1 MIAKYLF
8 VFLNF
13 RYGSPSAPHASRVE
27 CGFSA
32 MLFVFSDPSA
42 EIQGNEYWGDPGL
55 IRIKINQ
62 SLLALVAFRTRELG
76 RDYFN
81 PEGLETTCGLIDDV
95 DLAEGIRETLIGEP
109 VLEFQDE
116 FMMAEIRRLGG
127 GFPFCE
133 FVTEYGMELGSE
145 I

>member
-1 MIAKYLF
+1 M
-8 VFLNF
+8 
-13 RYGSPSAPHASRVE
+13 
-27 CGFSA
+27 
-32 MLFVFSDPSA
+32 
-42 EIQGNEYWGDPGL
+42 GDPGL

-62 SLLALVAFRTRELG
+62 SLLASVAFRTRELG
-76 RDYFN
+76 RNYFN
-81 PEGLETTCGLIDDV
+81 PEGLETTCGLVDDV
-95 DLAEGIRETLIGEP
+95 DLTESMRESLIGEP

-133 FVTEYGMELGSE
+133 FVTEYGLELGSE